1 MNGIVMMMSVI
12 VMMMIMIKEVAELY
26 TLPCFAPNGSAC
38 YLVIPHDPHL
48 HHHHLP
54 LHPHNHPHHDHL
66 DFNHMTAQYSRLV
79 G

>member
-12 VMMMIMIKEVAELY
+12 VIIMIMRKEVAELY
-26 TLPCFAPNGSAC
+26 TLPCFARNGSAC
-38 YLVIPHDPHL
+38 YLVTHP

-66 DFNHMTAQYSRLV
+66 DFNHMTAQYARLV